1 VYVKAVETNVPSV
14 LPNTASGE
22 MVAVVT
28 VITLAVAAAI
38 VVTTVA
44 RQLAKKH
51 YNA

>member
-1 VYVKAVETNVPSV
+1 MYTLNSTTNVPSV

-22 MVAVVT
+22 MVTVIT

-51 YNA
+51 YSA

>member
-1 VYVKAVETNVPSV
+1 MYTQGLRTEVPSV